1 MFTVWKEGRVAHVR
15 VNPMKAFSVGVNALS
30 HFQHR
35 AKTKQMPPVRFSVL
49 KGFFSPLWRRMFLL
63 QHKISLMTKLVKMT
77 RLVKSIKPILW
88 STYQVDQNDRADQVG
103 QQ

>member
-15 VNPMKAFSVGVNALS
+15 LNPMKAFSVGVDALS

-49 KGFFSPLWRRMFLL
+49 KGFFFTPLAENVPVTA
-63 QHKISLMTKLVKMT
+63 Q
-77 RLVKSIKPILW
+77 
-88 STYQVDQNDRADQVG
+88 DQFDDQVG
-103 QQ
+103 QDDKVGQVNQAHPLVNLSS

>member
-15 VNPMKAFSVGVNALS
+15 LNPMKAFSVGVDALS

-49 KGFFSPLWRRMFLL
+49 NGIFTPLVENVTVTA
-63 QHKISLMTKLVKMT
+63 QH
-77 RLVKSIKPILW
+77 
-88 STYQVDQNDRADQVG
+88 QFDDQVG
-103 QQ
+103 QDDKVGQVNQAQSLVNLSS